1 MTRHGR
7 PSSPAFATQR
17 GFTIIELLVAVTIML
32 VITGAIF
39 AIVDPS
45 RSTARAQPE
54 VTDQNTRMRV
64 GLDTLTKD
72 LVMAGAGTY
81 SGAIAGGLANF
92 FAPIVPFRMGTLY
105 PLEYL
110 ERFHA
115 DRITIAYVPNTAAQT
130 RVRDAMPQPSSEVK
144 VDAQPGCPAGDALCG
159 FREGM
164 RVVIFDDTGSYD
176 FFTITA
182 VQTASLHLQHRPPI
196 NPDDFSKAYTPA
208 ENARI
213 AQVETHTYF
222 RDPVTNQLMHYW
234 GDANPP
240 EPVTDQIVDLRFEYF
255 GDPEPPD
262 APRPAPGG
270 TNCLFDGAGNN
281 RLPILPS
288 NGSSLVELTPALLSD
303 GPFCG
308 TAPNQYDADLYRIRR
323 IRITMRVQTALAD
336 LRGTDPVLFRNPGIS
351 NSGQRFIPDYEMSYE
366 IAPRNMNLTR

>member
-1 MTRHGR
+1 VLA
-7 PSSPAFATQR
+7 SER

-64 GLDTLTKD
+64 GLDTLSKD

-105 PLEYL
+105 PGEYL
-110 ERFHA
+110 DRFHG

-164 RVVIFDDTGSYD
+164 RVVIFDDTGAYD
-176 FFTITA
+176 FFTVTQ
-182 VQTASLHLQHRPPI
+182 VQTDALHLQHRPPV

-222 RDPVTNQLMHYW
+222 RDTGTNQLMHYW
-234 GDANPP
+234 GDNNPP

-255 GDPEPPD
+255 GDPEPPTV
-262 APRPAPGG
+262 PRPPPGG
-270 TNCLFDGAGNN
+270 TNCLFNGAGVNQ
-281 RLPILPS
+281 LATLPS

-308 TAPNQYDADLYRIRR
+308 QAPNQYDADLYRIRR
-323 IRITMRVQTALAD
+323 VRVTMRVQTGLRD
-336 LRGTDPVLFRNPGIS
+336 LRGTDPVLFRNPGVS
-351 NSGQRFIPDYEMSYE
+351 SGGQRFIPDFEMSYE
-366 IAPRNMNLTR
+366 IAPRNMNLMR